1 MGLFCRWRLIV
12 AYGLQFVRERIASC
26 ESVRWTLRAETV
38 FSLDDLKKEQGWAEY
53 LKGIA
58 YILQAEGCELSG
70 WEGVMMGDVPRGS
83 GLSSSAAVEMAT
95 ARVFASVSNLKWD
108 AAYMARIG
116 QRAENEWVGV
126 NCGIMDQMAS
136 AACKEGHALF
146 LDCRSL
152 KIQHVPLP
160 DRCRDRCDGYIHA
173 ARAGGFSL

>member
-1 MGLFCRWRLIV
+1 MDCGS
-12 AYGLQFVRERIASC
+12 VREWIALVRIH
-26 ESVRWTLRAETV
+26 SVDFEAEAV

-53 LKGIA
+53 PKGVA
-58 YILQAEGCELSG
+58 HILQAEGYELSG
-70 WEGVMMGDVPRGS
+70 WDGVMMGDVPRGS

-108 AAYMARIG
+108 AANMARIG
-116 QRAENEWVGV
+116 QRAENQWVGV

-152 KIQHVPLP
+152 EIQHVPLP
-160 DRCRDRCDGYIHA
+160 DHVAGRCDGHVHA
-173 ARAGGFSL
+173 ARAGRFSI